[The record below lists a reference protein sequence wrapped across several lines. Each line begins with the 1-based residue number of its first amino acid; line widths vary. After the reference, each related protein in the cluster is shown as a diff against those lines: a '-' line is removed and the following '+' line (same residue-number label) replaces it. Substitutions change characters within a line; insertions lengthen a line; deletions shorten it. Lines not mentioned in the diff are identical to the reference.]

1 MSNKPP
7 TTSAIKPGTAVYA
20 TTDLTDLATTASVSY
35 TPNHPYFS
43 STRATGITTGAGVI
57 TDHYAPD
64 DPRPHIR
71 VNDGTSVT
79 IDKLKLGDDAE
90 LLNARLKRIELA
102 LGITTR
108 LPTLES
114 TYADLHEAGENM
126 DHVIKHARHINE
138 VVGIGGAYI
147 ALTKECEIMEKLK
160 SNNDPEK

>member
-1 MSNKPP
+1 MNNKPP

-20 TTDLTDLATTASVSY
+20 TDVTDV
-35 TPNHPYFS
+35 
-43 STRATGITTGAGVI
+43 
-57 TDHYAPD
+57 
-64 DPRPHIR
+64 
-71 VNDGTSVT
+71 TSVT
-79 IDKLKLGDDAE
+79 SSTWLNTWNSNPGHSNTVYATDASDVYLNEPRDNTMVIDKLKLSADAE
-90 LLNARLKRIELA
+90 LLNERLERIELA

-138 VVGIGGAYI
+138 VVGVGGAYI

-160 SNNDPEK
+160 LNNDPEK